1 MSAALPPLLR
11 LALTTRTGLSG
22 PPLSPEDL
30 LPGERARLA
39 GRRNDEARERFV
51 EGRRLLRQLTAVP
64 PDIDADGRSTLPSG
78 HINLSH
84 SGDWLFAGACALP
97 IGVDI
102 EVLRPRRGDLLAL
115 SRQVHGEAQ
124 CAEIERLRT
133 QGRDADAL
141 AVFYGWWTLKEAW
154 LKCRGRGLDFAQ
166 MRALDFLPLDDL
178 GASADA
184 EPNADADADT
194 DTDTDGPRADCACAR
209 AEGLG
214 LMLAV
219 VVEGDPAGRGLRPHD
234 LPAEMAG
241 EHVRWQLLESRPS
254 A

>member
-1 MSAALPPLLR
+1 MPPFLR
-11 LALTTRTGLSG
+11 LALTTRTGLAG

-39 GRRNDEARERFV
+39 GRRNDDARERFV
-51 EGRRLLRQLTAVP
+51 EGRRLLRQLTTVP

-124 CAEIERLRT
+124 CAEIDRLRT
-133 QGRDADAL
+133 VGRDADAL

-166 MRALDFLPLDDL
+166 MRALDFLPLDDV
-178 GASADA
+178 GVSA
-184 EPNADADADT
+184 NADA
-194 DTDTDGPRADCACAR
+194 DTDGPRADCACAR

-219 VVEGDPAGRGLRPHD
+219 VAEGALPGRGLRPHD
-234 LPAEMAG
+234 LPEEMAG
-241 EHVRWQLLESRPS
+241 EPLRWQLLESRPS

>member
-1 MSAALPPLLR
+1 MSPPFLR

-39 GRRNDEARERFV
+39 GRRNDDARERFV
-51 EGRRLLRQLTAVP
+51 EGRRLLRQLTTVP

-133 QGRDADAL
+133 LGRDGDAL

-166 MRALDFLPLDDL
+166 MRALEFQPIDDT
-178 GASADA
+178 GVSADA
-184 EPNADADADT
+184 DPTVDPNADAHVDVDAR
-194 DTDTDGPRADCACAR
+194 RADCACAR
-209 AEGLG
+209 MEGLG

-219 VVEGDPAGRGLRPHD
+219 VVEGALPGRGLRPHD
-234 LPAEMAG
+234 LPEEMAG
-241 EHVRWQLLESRPS
+241 EPLRWQLLESRPS

>member
-1 MSAALPPLLR
+1 MSPPFLR
-11 LALTTRTGLSG
+11 LALTTRTGLAG
-22 PPLSPEDL
+22 PPRCRPKTCCRASA
-30 LPGERARLA
+30 PGS
-39 GRRNDEARERFV
+39 RNAATTTRGSASSKDV
-51 EGRRLLRQLTAVP
+51 GLLRQLTAVP

-78 HINLSH
+78 HVNLSH

-97 IGVDI
+97 IGVDL

-124 CAEIERLRT
+124 CAEIDRLRT
-133 QGRDADAL
+133 MGRDVDAL

-166 MRALDFLPLDDL
+166 MRALEFQPIDDT
-178 GASADA
+178 GVSADA
-184 EPNADADADT
+184 DATVDPNADAHVDVDAR
-194 DTDTDGPRADCACAR
+194 RADCACAR
-209 AEGLG
+209 MEGLG

-219 VVEGDPAGRGLRPHD
+219 VVEGALPGRGLRPHD
-234 LPAEMAG
+234 LPEEMAG
-241 EHVRWQLLESRPS
+241 EPLRWQLLESRPS